1 MKSNM
6 KGISTLATILLF
18 ATAATASFWLMRHR
32 STPIDEQY
40 AALVTKK
47 TLTISG
53 PVTAKVLSGG
63 LSGMPI
69 FLVTTDSTQYVVR
82 FLSSKSPDERNQEIT
97 GLRIASQEG
106 YGPHLY
112 FVDPS
117 QTYLI
122 MEYVKSQPISLEK
135 RQSDELYRAL
145 GNLLR
150 KIHNGPSFSHELNFF
165 DDIQDEVQGLHAKND
180 GSIPLTKIESII
192 TRIRQAV
199 TPYLTSVP
207 SHGDLNPNN
216 LLFEGNDFKAIDYEG
231 VTQTDPYVDLATVAI
246 YYCFDDPLHENILLS
261 TYLGRQPSSK
271 EEAKLYLAKQA
282 IWIRYAAVLLYLT
295 PEKSLHYESVR
306 VQPYWEFLKE
316 FYEDNINLEDPDQ
329 KQILAK
335 AMINH
340 VITNA
345 ETQAFRD
352 AVKTLGEV

>member
-1 MKSNM
+1 M

-47 TLTISG
+47 ALTISE

-82 FLSSKSPDERNQEIT
+82 FLISKSPDERNQEIS
-97 GLRIASQEG
+97 GLKIASQEG

-112 FVDPS
+112 FVDPK
-117 QTYLI
+117 QEYVI
-122 MEYVKSQPISLEK
+122 MEYIKSQPLSLEQ
-135 RQSDELYRAL
+135 RQSDKLYRAL

-150 KIHNGPSFSHELNFF
+150 KIHHGPAFSNKLNFF
-165 DDIQDEVQGLHAKND
+165 DDIQEEIQALHAKND
-180 GSIPLTKIESII
+180 ASIPLAKIESII
-192 TRIRQAV
+192 MRIRQAV
-199 TPYLTSVP
+199 TPYLISAP

-216 LLFEGNDFKAIDYEG
+216 LLFDGNDFKAIDYEG
-231 VTQTDPYVDLATVAI
+231 VMQTDPYVDLATVAI
-246 YYCFDDPLHENILLS
+246 YYCFDDPLHESILLS

-295 PEKSLHYESVR
+295 PEKSLHYESVQ
-306 VQPYWEFLKE
+306 VQRYWDFLKE
-316 FYEDNINLEDPDQ
+316 FHEGNINLEDPEQ
-329 KQILAK
+329 KQMLAK
-335 AMINH
+335 AMTNQ
-340 VITNA
+340 VLANA
-345 ETQAFRD
+345 ETQEFRD
-352 AVKTLGEV
+352 AIKVLGEV